1 MTNSSKTSITP
12 GLKSRQTVIPERL
25 PNWRLVVPLLL
36 QTGLIL
42 TIPAG
47 ALYTQIT
54 GKTVVLQTVA
64 LDPYDPLRGYSQTL
78 NYDISQQET
87 LRTLPGWKELGAKNS
102 EYLEAGTKLYVVLS
116 APNTSKTPPQAW
128 KPVRV
133 SSVSPD
139 KLPANQIAIQGK
151 SIGGSMVEYGVETYY
166 MPESRRDEINQDIR
180 QAQNNRQQTT
190 AQTLGEWGALIR
202 QARNSRRR
210 QSVVVEVK
218 VDDRGHAVPISF
230 WVSDRNYRF

>member
-1 MTNSSKTSITP
+1 MTNSSKTSTL
-12 GLKSRQTVIPERL
+12 GLKSRQSVIPERL
-25 PNWRLVVPLLL
+25 PIWRLVVPLLL

-47 ALYTQIT
+47 AFYTQIT

-87 LRTLPGWKELGAKNS
+87 LRRLPGWKELGGKNS
-102 EYLEAGTKLYVVLS
+102 EYLAAGTKLYVVME
-116 APNTSKTPPQAW
+116 APDSSKSPPLAW

-133 SSVSPD
+133 SGVSPD
-139 KLPANQIAIQGK
+139 NLQNNQIAIQGTA
-151 SIGGSMVEYGVETYY
+151 SGGSMVEYGVETYY
-166 MPESRRDEINQDIR
+166 MPESRRDEINQDIM
-180 QAQNNRQQTT
+180 QAQNNR
-190 AQTLGEWGALIR
+190 L
-202 QARNSRRR
+202 R

-218 VDDRGHAVPISF
+218 VDNQGHAVPISF